1 MIGTSKT
8 ILANR
13 ISYFFDWHGPSEVI
27 DTACSSSL
35 VALHNAILSL
45 QNRDCSKA
53 LVAGINVILDPLP
66 HIGLAETGMLSPDG
80 RCKTLDSAADG
91 YGRGEGVGL
100 ILLET
105 VGEANKNSDN
115 ILCTV
120 KTSAVNHGGK
130 ANSLTSPNISAQSDR
145 TQNR

>member
-1 MIGTSKT
+1 
-8 ILANR
+8 
-13 ISYFFDWHGPSEVI
+13 
-27 DTACSSSL
+27 
-35 VALHNAILSL
+35 L

-120 KTSAVNHGGK
+120 KT
-130 ANSLTSPNISAQSDR
+130 
-145 TQNR
+145 